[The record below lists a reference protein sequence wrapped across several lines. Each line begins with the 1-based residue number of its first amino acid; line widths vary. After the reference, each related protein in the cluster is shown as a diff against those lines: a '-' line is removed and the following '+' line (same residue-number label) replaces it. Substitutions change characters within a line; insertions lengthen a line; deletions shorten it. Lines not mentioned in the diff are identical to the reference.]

1 MSNSERSVI
10 YRELPE
16 ASQNLRLWEMTE
28 AQQELTGL
36 AAMFRA
42 EGVDIRFESD
52 ELPERGLRFVRRMNL
67 IIGLMDEHV
76 QDFDRFHSERPY
88 LVSERELKVV

>member
-1 MSNSERSVI
+1 MTEKVI

-16 ASQNLRLWEMTE
+16 VSQTLRLWEMTE

-52 ELPERGLRFVRRMNL
+52 ELSERGLRFVRRMNAV
-67 IIGLMDEHV
+67 IGLLDDHV
-76 QDFDRFHSERPY
+76 VDSKRFHVERP
-88 LVSERELKVV
+88 LSVSESALNTV